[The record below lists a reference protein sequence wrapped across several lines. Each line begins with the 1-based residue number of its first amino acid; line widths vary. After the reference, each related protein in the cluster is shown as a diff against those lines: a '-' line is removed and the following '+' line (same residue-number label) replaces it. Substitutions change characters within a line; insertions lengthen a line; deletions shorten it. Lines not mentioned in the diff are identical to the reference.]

1 MRTHLI
7 AGALAACLTHS
18 AMATEFSHTA
28 TGDKT
33 GDAKPMAWRYRVL
46 AAGQDRF
53 DQEAPR
59 LAPGASLAFV
69 LPKVEGGDNRVQIVK
84 AEGAIS
90 LPMVSPTS
98 FKLVRDDAAAE
109 ENAEVVVNR
118 SFPPGQMIHPNVQ
131 VRSPG
136 LAPDTRRLGDLRLA
150 CQVQVAMV
158 KTEEL
163 KIRALWAV
171 GSVFGL
177 DVCKTAKVDEIDA
190 PRKFARVVLEHGGRH
205 AEFAPSGAAQQSA
218 PVLSDSAWPDD
229 TRVSYVSEGVAAR

>member
-7 AGALAACLTHS
+7 AGALAACLAS
-18 AMATEFSHTA
+18 EAMAIEFSHILTDEKA
-28 TGDKT
+28 

-53 DQEAPR
+53 DQDAPM

-69 LPKVEGGDNRVQIVK
+69 LPKVEGGGNRVQIVK
-84 AEGAIS
+84 AEGAVS

-98 FKLVRDDAAAE
+98 FKLVRDDSAAE

-118 SFPPGQMIHPNVQ
+118 SFASGQVIHPNVQ

-150 CQVQVAMV
+150 CRVQVAMV

-163 KIRALWAV
+163 KIRTLLAV
-171 GSVFGL
+171 GGMFGL
-177 DVCKTAKVDEIDA
+177 DVCKSAKVDEIDA
-190 PRKFARVVLEHGGRH
+190 PRRFARVVLEYGTRRAVYGSR
-205 AEFAPSGAAQQSA
+205 AAGLQGVPA
-218 PVLSDSAWPDD
+218 LSDSAWPDD
-229 TRVSYVSEGVAAR
+229 TRVSYVSEGVAVQ

>member
-1 MRTHLI
+1 MRTSLI
-7 AGALAACLTHS
+7 AGALAACLAS
-18 AMATEFSHTA
+18 DAMAIEFSHTV
-28 TGDKT
+28 TGEQA

-53 DQEAPR
+53 DQDAPR

-84 AEGAIS
+84 AEGPVS

-98 FKLVRDDAAAE
+98 FKLVRDDSAAE

-118 SFPPGQMIHPNVQ
+118 SFAPGQMIHPNVQ

-150 CQVQVAMV
+150 CQVQMAMV

-163 KIRALWAV
+163 KIRALLAV
-171 GSVFGL
+171 GSMFGL
-177 DVCKTAKVDEIDA
+177 DVCKTAKVDEFDA
-190 PRKFARVVLEHGGRH
+190 PRRFAQVVLEYGTRRSVYGSR
-205 AEFAPSGAAQQSA
+205 GTGQQRVPA
-218 PVLSDSAWPDD
+218 LSDSAWPDD
-229 TRVSYVSEGVAAR
+229 TRVSYVSEDVAAQ